1 MGEPLGF
8 PHFRVAGFLKR
19 LENLLDSWGARAER
33 LPFMDQRTLLS
44 ETDLLRRIATG
55 DGDALSRVFEL
66 HSPVVLGL
74 LVRMLGGR
82 AEAEE
87 VLQEVF
93 LQVWMQADRY
103 EESRSSPR
111 GWILMLARSRALD
124 RLRRRTSRERR
135 EDEVAAGEGVAVRPV
150 GTARLEAAEQRT
162 RIGTALGVL
171 SPDQRHCIEL
181 AFFEG
186 LTHTQIAERLKAP
199 LGTVK
204 SRILLGM
211 NKLRQALS
219 TS

>member
-1 MGEPLGF
+1 M
-8 PHFRVAGFLKR
+8 
-19 LENLLDSWGARAER
+19 LDSWGARG
-33 LPFMDQRTLLS
+33 LSDFPSMNQRTPLS

-124 RLRRRTSRERR
+124 RLRRRVSRQRR
-135 EDEVAAGEGVAVRPV
+135 EDEVAAAEGVAVHPV
-150 GTARLEAAEQRT
+150 GTERLEAVEQRS
-162 RIGTALGVL
+162 RVGAALGVL

>member
-1 MGEPLGF
+1 
-8 PHFRVAGFLKR
+8 
-19 LENLLDSWGARAER
+19 LLDCWGARG
-33 LPFMDQRTLLS
+33 LSDFPSMDQRTPLN

-66 HSPVVLGL
+66 HSPIVLGL

-124 RLRRRTSRERR
+124 RLRRRVSRQRR
-135 EDEVAAGEGVAVRPV
+135 EDEVAAEEGVTVRPV
-150 GTARLEAAEQRT
+150 GTERLEADEQRS
-162 RIGTALGVL
+162 RVGAALGVL
-171 SPDQRHCIEL
+171 SPEQRHCIEL

-219 TS
+219 PS

>member
-1 MGEPLGF
+1 M
-8 PHFRVAGFLKR
+8 
-19 LENLLDSWGARAER
+19 LDSWGARG
-33 LPFMDQRTLLS
+33 LSGFPSMDQRTPLS

-55 DGDALSRVFEL
+55 DGDALSRLFEL

-103 EESRSSPR
+103 EESRSTPR

-124 RLRRRTSRERR
+124 RLRRRTSQQRR
-135 EDEVAAGEGVAVRPV
+135 EEEAANETVAVRPV
-150 GTARLEAAEQRT
+150 GTARLEAAERKS
-162 RIGTALGVL
+162 RVGAALGAL
-171 SPDQRHCIEL
+171 SPEQRHCIEL

>member
-1 MGEPLGF
+1 
-8 PHFRVAGFLKR
+8 
-19 LENLLDSWGARAER
+19 
-33 LPFMDQRTLLS
+33 MDQRTLLN

-55 DGDALSRVFEL
+55 DGEALSRLFEL

-74 LVRMLGGR
+74 LVRMLGAR

-124 RLRRRTSRERR
+124 RLRRRSSQQRR
-135 EDEVAAGEGVAVRPV
+135 EEEVASEEGVAVRPV
-150 GTARLEAAEQRT
+150 GTARLEAAERRS
-162 RIGTALGVL
+162 RIGQALGLL
-171 SPDQRHCIEL
+171 SPEQRHCIEL

-186 LTHTQIAERLKAP
+186 LTHTQIADRLKAP

>member
-1 MGEPLGF
+1 MLDFHEPTAAIAAPL
-8 PHFRVAGFLKR
+8 
-19 LENLLDSWGARAER
+19 
-33 LPFMDQRTLLS
+33 FMDSIPSQDPAA
-44 ETDLLRRIATG
+44 DLLRRIASG
-55 DGDALSRVFEL
+55 DGDALTRIFDL
-66 HSPVVLGL
+66 HSSVALGL
-74 LVRMLGGR
+74 LVRILGGR

-103 EESRSSPR
+103 EESRSTPR

-124 RLRRRTSRERR
+124 RLRRRESQRRR
-135 EDEVAAGEGVAVRPV
+135 EEEVAADGSFAVHPL
-150 GTARLEAAEQRT
+150 GTDRLEESERRS
-162 RIGTALGVL
+162 RIGEALGLL
-171 SPDQRHCIEL
+171 SPEQRHCIEL

-211 NKLRQALS
+211 NKLRQTLS